1 MRGAL
6 RRRSG
11 GAAQSMLSALP
22 DELLLL
28 LVAKLDAAAAC
39 RLSQVD
45 RTMQR
50 WILLHHEEWV
60 YTWRHAR
67 AWLIRSATWLRPVCS
82 TEMGVRSW
90 PQLCR
95 VEPLYTCWWFFEP
108 CLCAVLLHR
117 GRCQWQRLWCGAQCE
132 QRNSALEPSH
142 LRQSHPAVYAQ
153 LRPSGV

>member
-1 MRGAL
+1 
-6 RRRSG
+6 
-11 GAAQSMLSALP
+11 MLSALP

-67 AWLIRSATWLRPVCS
+67 AWLVLCDMAQARVRHRWAS
-82 TEMGVRSW
+82 VRSRNSVVW
-90 PQLCR
+90 NHFTPAGGSLNR
-95 VEPLYTCWWFFEP
+95 VYVRC
-108 CLCAVLLHR
+108 CCAEGVGNGNACGVVLNVNNA
-117 GRCQWQRLWCGAQCE
+117 G
-132 QRNSALEPSH
+132 NSALEPFA
-142 LRQSHPAVYAQ
+142 AVS
-153 LRPSGV
+153 SGSLCSATPVCVV